1 MSNQMT
7 FQVMKPRPKPKY
19 DFFNSGMA
27 YNSADERQGK
37 NPTAIPF
44 SETYV
49 FARSKVTW
57 HT

>member
-1 MSNQMT
+1 
-7 FQVMKPRPKPKY
+7 MKPRPKPKY